1 MLFKTRNMVSEISFK
16 NFKIFKNEQIL
27 LLRPITVL
35 IGKNNT
41 GKSAI
46 AKLPTMI
53 AGSLSG
59 RFSMPISLENDGVRI
74 GLSYE
79 DLFFNRE
86 ITGEAL
92 EFKIRNDKEE
102 LTVFISGDRKYNIS
116 LAKYNFNGKDVDTK
130 KNKFSGFTNA
140 EIPFKSLRLNFD
152 YIDSFRKFPDPQF
165 SDIYNEYTKIGTTGE
180 NAYKLLAQYHKNN
193 DPILN
198 NIKKWFKDNFE
209 GWEIDVKDLAGSS
222 PLYEIVLSTSKIKQ
236 INIVNTGSGIRQS
249 LPLIVRSFMPVE
261 EETLI
266 IIEEPETHLHPA
278 AHGNLAERFVE
289 SYLEDNNRHYLI
301 ETHSQNF
308 VLRLR
313 KMVAAGLLNP
323 EDLAIYYVD
332 FDEEENES
340 TLKRI
345 NIDNEG
351 EVEWWPTGVFNESL
365 NEVIELR
372 KAQDL
377 K

>member
-1 MLFKTRNMVSEISFK
+1 MVSEISFK
-16 NFKIFKNEQIL
+16 NFKIFKNEQTL

-59 RFSMPISLENDGVRI
+59 KFSMPISLENEGVRI

-92 EFKIRNDKEE
+92 EFKIKNDEEE
-102 LTVFISGDRKYNIS
+102 LTVFISGDRKYNIN
-116 LAKYNFNGKDVDTK
+116 LAKYIFNGKDIDTK
-130 KNKFSGFTNA
+130 KNKFSGFTNVDF
-140 EIPFKSLRLNFD
+140 PFKSLRLNFD

-165 SDIYNEYTKIGTTGE
+165 SDIYNEYTKIGITGE

-222 PLYEIVLSTSKIKQ
+222 PLYEIVLSTPKIKQ

-313 KMVAAGLLNP
+313 KMVASGLLKP

-345 NIDNEG
+345 DIDNEG

-372 KAQDL
+372 KAQDS

>member
-1 MLFKTRNMVSEISFK
+1 MIDEISFK
-16 NFKIFKNEQIL
+16 NFKLFKNKQIL
-27 LLRPITVL
+27 KLRPITIL

-46 AKLPTMI
+46 AKLPTLI
-53 AGSLSG
+53 EGSLSG
-59 RFSMPISLENDGVRI
+59 KFSTPINLENGGVRV

-79 DLFFNRE
+79 DLFYNRE

-92 EFKIRNDKEE
+92 EFGMKNEDEALE
-102 LTVFISGDRKYNIS
+102 VFISGDRKYNINIS
-116 LAKYNFNGKDVDTK
+116 KYKFNEVEVDIK
-130 KNKFSGFTNA
+130 KNKFSGFVRNGI
-140 EIPFKSLRLNFD
+140 EFNSLRLNID

-165 SDIYNEYTKIGTTGE
+165 SDIYSEYTKIGITGE
-180 NAYKLLAQYHKNN
+180 NAYKLLAQYHKDSN
-193 DPILN
+193 PILN
-198 NIKKWFKDNFE
+198 DIKKWFKENFE
-209 GWEIDVKDLAGSS
+209 GWEIGVKDLAGSS
-222 PLYEIVLSTSKIKQ
+222 ALYEIVLSTPKIKQ

-278 AHGNLAERFVE
+278 AHGNLSQRFAE
-289 SYLEDNNRHYLI
+289 SYLDDNNKHYLI

-308 VLRLR
+308 ILRLR
-313 KMVAAGLLNP
+313 KIVAEGKLKP

-340 TLKRI
+340 TLKKI
-345 NIDNEG
+345 EVDTDG
-351 EVEWWPTGVFNESL
+351 EVEWWPSGIFNESL

-372 KAQDL
+372 KAQDS

>member
-1 MLFKTRNMVSEISFK
+1 MIDEILFK
-16 NFKIFKNEQIL
+16 NFKLFRNQQIL
-27 LLRPITVL
+27 KLRPITIL

-59 RFSMPISLENDGVRI
+59 KFSAPINLENNSVRI
-74 GLSYE
+74 GLTYE
-79 DLFFNRE
+79 DLFYNRE

-92 EFKIRNDKEE
+92 EFGLKNMDEE
-102 LTVFISGDRKYNIS
+102 VEVFISGDRKFNINIS
-116 LAKYNFNGKDVDTK
+116 KYRLNKQDVDIKKTKFNGFLNNGV
-130 KNKFSGFTNA
+130 
-140 EIPFKSLRLNFD
+140 PFKSLSLNLD
-152 YIDSFRKFPDPQF
+152 YIDSFRKFPDAQF
-165 SDIYNEYTKIGTTGE
+165 SDIYSEYTKIGTTGE
-180 NAYKLLAQYHKNN
+180 NAYKLLAQYHKDNN
-193 DPILN
+193 PLLN
-198 NIKKWFKDNFE
+198 DIKKWFKENFE
-209 GWEIDVKDLAGSS
+209 GWEIAVKDLAGSS
-222 PLYEIVLSTSKIKQ
+222 ALYEIVLSTPKIKQ

-261 EETLI
+261 EEILI

-278 AHGNLAERFVE
+278 AHGNLAQRFAE
-289 SYLEDNNRHYLI
+289 SYLDDNNKHYLI

-313 KMVAAGLLNP
+313 KMVAEGKLKP

-340 TLKRI
+340 TLKKI
-345 NIDNEG
+345 EVDADG
-351 EVEWWPTGVFNESL
+351 EVEWWPSGIFNESL

-372 KAQDL
+372 KAQDS